1 MIDDNLNVEPFED
14 YVINEL
20 ESQKQMLA
28 SILNNM
34 NRITA
39 FQSTIL
45 SFLESA
51 KIVKSKEFE
60 KKVAQNYKKLMNK
73 SLDAYMKLHPED
85 IEQVIDMYSR
95 QYEGSVGNVEPGEA

>member
-1 MIDDNLNVEPFED
+1 MINDDINVDPFED

-28 SILNNM
+28 AILNNV

-39 FQSTIL
+39 FQSTML
-45 SFLESA
+45 SLLESA
-51 KIVKSKEFE
+51 KVIDSKEFE
-60 KKVAQNYKKLMNK
+60 KMVTKNYKKMMNK

-85 IEQVIDMYSR
+85 VEQVIDMYSR
-95 QYEGSVGNVEPGEA
+95 QYEGNSGNIPPGEA